1 MVNINEAYSFLFHVL
16 SKSLGSCNFSTV
28 ASISVSLATVC
39 SYRCVEPYF
48 NLFHLFFYDWCT
60 VLI

>member
-28 ASISVSLATVC
+28 VLIRVLLATVFVAMRRIVFQ
-39 SYRCVEPYF
+39 SLY
-48 NLFHLFFYDWCT
+48 LFFYDSCT
-60 VLI
+60 ILI